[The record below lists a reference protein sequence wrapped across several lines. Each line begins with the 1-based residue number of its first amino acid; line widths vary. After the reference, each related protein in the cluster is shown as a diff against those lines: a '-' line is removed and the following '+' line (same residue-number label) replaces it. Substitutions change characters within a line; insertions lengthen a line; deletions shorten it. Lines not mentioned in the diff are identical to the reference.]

1 VDALAEG
8 LVGQYGYWG
17 LAVGLVLNRLGVP
30 FPTEVSLSLTGLA
43 VHQGTWQFGPILI
56 MVVLAQMIGLILA
69 YLLVRV
75 HWKRERGIARLIH
88 SKRMKHLQR
97 RVKGRESHMVFMA
110 LVVPGLHGVAG
121 YGAGLAKMP
130 FLKFT
135 AVALAGVVVW
145 TLVLMALGYFASSY
159 LDEIFAVMRGLGVVV
174 AVVAVTLGFIWYSRH
189 HGK

>member
-1 VDALAEG
+1 VDGLAEG
-8 LVGQYGYWG
+8 LVGQYGLWG
-17 LAVGLVLNRLGVP
+17 LAIGLVVNRLGVP

-43 VHQGTWQFGPILI
+43 VHQGTWQLGPILV
-56 MVVLAQMIGLILA
+56 MVVLSQMIGLILA

-75 HWKRERGIARLIH
+75 HWKRERGVARLIH
-88 SKRMKHLQR
+88 SKRMKRLQHHI
-97 RVKGRESHMVFMA
+97 KGRESHMVFMA

-135 AVALAGVVVW
+135 LVALAGVVVW
-145 TLVLMALGYFASSY
+145 TLALMALGYFASSY
-159 LDEIFAVMRGLGVVV
+159 LDQIFAVMRGLGVVV
-174 AVVAVTLGFIWYSRH
+174 VVVAVTLGVIWYSRH